1 MTLIWSMLWPS
12 LAHEIVWAGARS
24 PCCLTKNM
32 GLYGPIHWDYNNPS
46 GKFCSPTS
54 RWGSF
59 GWRIDI
65 LNTVREEM
73 RDQAPMVQ
81 TLLISCGPKIK
92 QSQTRCFT
100 GLQRTPSFFDL
111 WLSHELFLGWFH
123 IPVEVTHWLQG
134 TLWCHQIWWCLW
146 RDRMRP
152 RENVCCSV
160 VLILKTT

>member
-1 MTLIWSMLWPS
+1 MLWPS

-134 TLWCHQIWWCLW
+134 TLWCHQIWWWCLW

-152 RENVCCSV
+152 RENVCFSV